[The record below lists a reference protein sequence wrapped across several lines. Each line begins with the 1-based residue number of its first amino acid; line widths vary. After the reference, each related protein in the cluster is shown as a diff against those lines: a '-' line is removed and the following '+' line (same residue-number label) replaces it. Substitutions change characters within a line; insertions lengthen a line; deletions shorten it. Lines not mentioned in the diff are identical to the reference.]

1 MYPRPSEL
9 ADYELDLRTGQDGQ
23 LLICLQVQKRK
34 QWIQRIGEDHPLNE
48 LICVCL
54 SDPQQRPDMET
65 VRQRL
70 EEKMNNDNIPKF
82 MDVLKEKQEL
92 KQSIEE
98 KDETIRK
105 LKMCIDCHTQQY
117 LICLFFLCLL

>member
-1 MYPRPSEL
+1 MFYKVYPRPSEL

-34 QWIQRIGEDHPLNE
+34 QWIQKLVEDHPLNE

-70 EEKMNNDNIPKF
+70 EKKMNNDNIPKL
-82 MDVLKEKQEL
+82 MDVLKEKQEFEDKIAQL
-92 KQSIEE
+92 QKNTGE
-98 KDETIRK
+98 IREN
-105 LKMCIDCHTQQY
+105 
-117 LICLFFLCLL
+117 